1 MKILKLNDDTQIEV
15 FDSSTLFDIQVD
27 VSKYNDMWE
36 TLTQKNLKK
45 VALYDTTTD
54 AIMEEKLDLVVDYE
68 QSERDG
74 EKISCHFYLRERDR
88 VEVLEEQVE
97 YLTAQLSVHDGAI
110 MDLGDAVS
118 ALEE

>member
-15 FDSSTLFDIQVD
+15 FGSSTLFDIQVD
-27 VSKYNDMWE
+27 PSKYNDMWN

-45 VALYDTTTD
+45 AALYDVSTD
-54 AIMEEKLDLVVDYE
+54 TIIEEKLDLVVDHE

-88 VEVLEEQVE
+88 VEVLEEQIAD
-97 YLTAQLSVHDGAI
+97 LIAQLNVHDGAI

-118 ALEE
+118 TL